1 MTVHELLERIQRFS
15 NDETNW
21 DSYEVRFMDLTDV
34 SYSVDTLEVDGL
46 TGTVYLRMEEVD

>member
-1 MTVHELLERIQRFS
+1 MTVHELLERIRWFAS
-15 NDETNW
+15 DETNW

>member
-1 MTVHELLERIQRFS
+1 MTVHELLERIRWFAS
-15 NDETNW
+15 DETNW
-21 DSYEVRFMDLTDV
+21 DKYEVRFVDLTDV